1 MNRAISLIF
10 LFLPVV
16 FTAPQHAGHATGVCK
31 ANLHAD
37 HTARGKASEETRGA
51 EDEVKREGKVNAE
64 AEIRKSKGIVRK
76 HLGLDQ
82 NLR

>member
-16 FTAPQHAGHATGVCK
+16 FTAPQHAGVCK

-64 AEIRKSKGIVRK
+64 AEIRKSKGIVSK
-76 HLGLDQ
+76 QNQNQ